1 MEIWHGLDNV
11 PADFGDAVVTIGVF
25 DGVHKGHKILVRS
38 AVEEAAARGAKSI
51 MMTFDPNPVALFAPD
66 KVPAGLSTVERRAEL
81 AEAQGVDAML
91 VIAFDK
97 SFASIEP
104 EEFVR
109 VVLGEK
115 LHAKAVYVGE
125 NFTYG
130 KMAKGTSESM
140 PGHGEKFGIDVTIV
154 PLLDVEADGVVE
166 RVSSSRIR
174 DLLADGA
181 VEAASDCLG
190 YYYRV
195 DGRVIHGQGRGGAQ
209 LGFPTANIDFAEGLA
224 VPADGV
230 YAAWF
235 RATATDLRPTPD
247 ANGDIEFGVRYPA
260 AVSVGSNVTFGDTH
274 KTVEA
279 FVIDRHADLYGV
291 DGHIEFVGRI
301 RGMEKFD
308 GLEALI
314 ERMNQDVAETRTIL
328 ENADA
333 N

>member
-1 MEIWHGLDNV
+1 M
-11 PADFGDAVVTIGVF
+11 
-25 DGVHKGHKILVRS
+25 
-38 AVEEAAARGAKSI
+38 RG
-51 MMTFDPNPVALFAPD
+51 
-66 KVPAGLSTVERRAEL
+66 
-81 AEAQGVDAML
+81 
-91 VIAFDK
+91 
-97 SFASIEP
+97 
-104 EEFVR
+104 
-109 VVLGEK
+109 
-115 LHAKAVYVGE
+115 
-125 NFTYG
+125 
-130 KMAKGTSESM
+130 
-140 PGHGEKFGIDVTIV
+140 
-154 PLLDVEADGVVE
+154 
-166 RVSSSRIR
+166 
-174 DLLADGA
+174 LLADGE
-181 VEAASDCLG
+181 VEAAATCLG

-235 RATATDLRPTPD
+235 SATATDQRPSPD
-247 ANGDIEFGVRYPA
+247 EAGDMEFGVRYPA

-308 GLEALI
+308 GIDALI
-314 ERMNQDVAETRTIL
+314 ECMNLDVAETRTIL
-328 ENADA
+328 ENSVI